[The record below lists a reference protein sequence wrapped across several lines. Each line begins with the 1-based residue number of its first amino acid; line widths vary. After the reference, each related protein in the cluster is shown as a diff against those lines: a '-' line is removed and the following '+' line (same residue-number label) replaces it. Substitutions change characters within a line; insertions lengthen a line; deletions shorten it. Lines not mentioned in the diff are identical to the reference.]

1 MAGTIVIMQR
11 RRLAELN
18 IAISCRV
25 VRPGLATT
33 ILLTTILLTTST
45 AALADGVSSPA
56 REHARFGKST
66 APAASSTAS
75 SRTDTLRITGP
86 DRHIKVRYVHSVWNM
101 SPDCLRGVSVGVA
114 VPQNDAHQT
123 VHSVIFDPPPS
134 TYTGDG
140 WDQKTAQF
148 RLEKL
153 DPNEKFEIR
162 ATIEVT
168 LRDLEWWVV
177 ERDVG
182 GFEDIPSRV
191 LRRYLGNG
199 KKYRLRSDVLERAAE
214 SLRIDRGGIIEQ
226 VRRIHDY
233 VTDRLEYER
242 DNRWDPADMVLD
254 RGTGSCS
261 EYSYL
266 MIALCRLNGIP
277 ARYAGGSWLG
287 GAAQTTPYVD
297 RVFHRWVEVY
307 LPRIGWYPI
316 DPTENDRRAQDGD
329 YYAYFGR
336 LPWSYLTMVRGGG
349 NQFQNVLLGWDYR
362 SGTRWRRPREL
373 SGGEVLVDRYAVWVD
388 ERAEAG
394 DQR

>member
-1 MAGTIVIMQR
+1 M
-11 RRLAELN
+11 AELN
-18 IAISCRV
+18 IASVYRV
-25 VRPGLATT
+25 VRPGLATAFLLAA
-33 ILLTTILLTTST
+33 ILLTILNAT
-45 AALADGVSSPA
+45 LADGVSSVA
-56 REHARFGKST
+56 REYAHSGKST
-66 APAASSTAS
+66 SHAASSGV
-75 SRTDTLRITGP
+75 DTLRVTGP
-86 DRHIKVRYVHSVWNM
+86 DRHVKVRYVHSVWNM

-114 VPQNDAHQT
+114 VPKNDAHQT

-199 KKYRLRSDVLERAAE
+199 RKYRLRSDVLERAAE

-226 VRRIHDY
+226 VRCIGDY

-242 DNRWDPADMVLD
+242 DNRWDSADMVLD

-287 GAAQTTPYVD
+287 EGTPTTPHVD
-297 RVFHRWVEVY
+297 RIFHRWVEVY
-307 LPRIGWYPI
+307 LPRVGWYSV
-316 DPTENDRRAQDGD
+316 DPTENDRRAKEGD
-329 YYAYFGR
+329 YYPCFGR
-336 LPWSYLTMVRGGG
+336 LPWTYFTMVRGGD
-349 NQFQNVLLGWDYR
+349 QFDSELLGWDYR
-362 SGTRWRRPREL
+362 SGTRWSRPRKL
-373 SGGEVLVDRYAVWVD
+373 SAGQVFVDRYAVWVEEESSKRREALASEAVRRRD
-388 ERAEAG
+388 NRARG
-394 DQR
+394 D